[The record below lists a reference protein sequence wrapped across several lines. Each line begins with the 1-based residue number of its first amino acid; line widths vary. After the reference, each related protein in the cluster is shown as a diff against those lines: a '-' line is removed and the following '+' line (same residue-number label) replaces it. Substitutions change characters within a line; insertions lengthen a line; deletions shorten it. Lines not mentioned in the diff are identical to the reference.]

1 MLLEV
6 PLADIVI
13 GERHRRDMGDLQR
26 LADSMREVGLLQPI
40 GITEDR
46 QLVFGERR
54 VKAAQMLG
62 WTAILAR
69 VVDISSIV
77 AGEYAENEI
86 RKDFT
91 PSERVAI
98 ARRIEGMLGR
108 RQGQRTDLEPPDN
121 CPEVGAET
129 RDLAAQRA
137 GFGSGKTYERAR
149 RVVTH
154 GAPELVAAMD
164 SGKAS
169 VSAAATLATQPP
181 DFQREVADHPPAQLR
196 ETAATVRAAQQLVKA
211 TASPEVKQAVAARE
225 VSAVDAADALRAV
238 PTREQ
243 PWTPA
248 DIRAVAR
255 DVRAQVIR
263 DQAAEAEAQGEGN
276 AVTAFMREHGRIP
289 SPAEA
294 NRLARESGAAVVGSD
309 GRFHQGLSA
318 EESARA
324 AARAEIWFSFK
335 EPTWR
340 LAELPH
346 RADAVVAEIPAYQVE
361 AVRRKAAIAVELLTQ
376 VLTALEDRDAAA

>member
-1 MLLEV
+1 
-6 PLADIVI
+6 
-13 GERHRRDMGDLQR
+13 
-26 LADSMREVGLLQPI
+26 
-40 GITEDR
+40 
-46 QLVFGERR
+46 LVFGERR

-62 WTAILAR
+62 WTCILAR
-69 VVDISSIV
+69 IVDIPSIV

-149 RVVTH
+149 RVVTQ
-154 GAPELVAAMD
+154 GASELVAAMD

-181 DFQREVADHPPAQLR
+181 DFQREVADQPPAQLR

-211 TASPEVKQAVAARE
+211 TAPPEVKQAVTERE
-225 VSAVDAADALRAV
+225 VSAIDAAEAVRAM
-238 PTREQ
+238 PGRQ
-243 PWTPA
+243 RPWTPA

-263 DQAAEAEAQGEGN
+263 DQAAQAEAQGEGN
-276 AVTAFMREHGRIP
+276 AATAFMREHGRIP
-289 SPAEA
+289 NPTEA

-309 GRFHQGLSA
+309 GRFHQGLSPDQ
-318 EESARA
+318 SARA
-324 AARAEIWFSFK
+324 AARAEIWFGFK

-346 RADAVVAEIPAYQVE
+346 PAEAILAEIPAYQTDE
-361 AVRRKAAIAVELLTQ
+361 VRRKAAIAIDLLTRI
-376 VLTALEDRDAAA
+376 LHALEAPDAAA

>member
-6 PLADIVI
+6 PVADIVI
-13 GERHRRDMGDLQR
+13 GERHRKDMGDLQS
-26 LADSMREVGLLQPI
+26 LAESMRELGLLQPI
-40 GITEDR
+40 GITGDHR
-46 QLVFGERR
+46 LVFGERR

-62 WTAILAR
+62 WTCILAR
-69 VVDISSIV
+69 VIDISSIV
-77 AGEYAENEI
+77 AGEHAENEI

-98 ARRIEGMLGR
+98 VEAM
-108 RQGQRTDLEPPDN
+108 RTLHRGGDRVSEQFRH
-121 CPEVGAET
+121 GGI
-129 RDLAAQRA
+129 AAIATDQAVRRA
-137 GFGSGKTYERAR
+137 GFTSQDQFERAR
-149 RVVTH
+149 RIVTD
-154 GAPELVAAMD
+154 GAPELTAAMD

-169 VSAAATLATQPP
+169 ITAAAILATQPP
-181 DFQREVADHPPAQLR
+181 DFQSEITEQSPSEIRRAVGEVRRAREVVKT
-196 ETAATVRAAQQLVKA
+196 TAP
-211 TASPEVKQAVAARE
+211 PEVKQAVAARE

-255 DVRAQVIR
+255 DVHAQVIR
-263 DQAAEAEAQGEGN
+263 DPAAQAEAQGEGN
-276 AVTAFMREHGRIP
+276 AATAFMRAHGRIP
-289 SPAEA
+289 NPTEA
-294 NRLARESGAAVVGSD
+294 NRLARESGAAAVGSD
-309 GRFHQGLSA
+309 GRFHQGLSP

-361 AVRRKAAIAVELLTQ
+361 AVRRKTTIAVELLTQ